1 MKAVRFHKYG
11 GVQELRYESVPDP
24 QLSTDE
30 VLIRVRACGL
40 NHIDVMLRSGRL
52 RLPGQQPLPHILG
65 MEVTGE
71 IVAVGPQARQFRPG
85 DRVLASVVTCGQCRY
100 CRLGRETLCE
110 DRRMLGTQLPG
121 GYAEYV
127 KVSERGVLTLPD
139 KVGFEQAAASRT
151 AFGTAWHLLIERGR
165 LQAGETVLIN
175 SASSGIGSA
184 GIQIARL
191 TGARV
196 IATTST
202 EEKAERLRSIGADE
216 VIVYTHQ
223 DVIEEVRRLTD
234 GGGVDL
240 VFDAVGGE
248 VLSHSLACLTK
259 GGRLAVCGA
268 LRSEVTTVN
277 VIQLFFRELEII
289 GSTGSTS
296 LEVQKVL
303 QLVAQGKLHPLIDR
317 VLPLT
322 EAPYAHSLM
331 EEGKIFGKIVLVPD
345 SPATD

>member
-1 MKAVRFHKYG
+1 MRAIRFHQYG
-11 GVQELRYESVPDP
+11 GVQELRYETVPDP
-24 QLSTDE
+24 RPLNDE
-30 VLIRVRACGL
+30 VLIRVGACGL

-65 MEVTGE
+65 MEVAGE
-71 IVAVGPQARQFRPG
+71 IVEVGPQVKQYRPG
-85 DRVLASVVTCGQCRY
+85 DRVLAAVVTCGRCRY

-110 DRRMLGTQLPG
+110 DRQMLGTHLPG

-127 KVSERGVLTLPD
+127 KVSERGVLPLPD
-139 KVGFEQAAASRT
+139 QISFEQAAASRT

-175 SASSGIGSA
+175 SATSGVGSA

-191 TGARV
+191 AGARV

-202 EEKAERLRSIGADE
+202 EKKAERLRSLGADE

-223 DVIEEVRRLTD
+223 DVVEEVRRLTD
-234 GGGVDL
+234 GAGVDL
-240 VFDAVGGE
+240 VFDVVGGE
-248 VLSHSLACLTK
+248 VLSQSLACLAK

-268 LRSEVTTVN
+268 LRSDMASVN

-303 QLVAQGKLHPLIDR
+303 ELVAQGKLQPIIDR
-317 VLPLT
+317 ILSLA

-331 EEGKIFGKIVLVPD
+331 EAGEIFGKIVLVPD
-345 SPATD
+345 SPSRD